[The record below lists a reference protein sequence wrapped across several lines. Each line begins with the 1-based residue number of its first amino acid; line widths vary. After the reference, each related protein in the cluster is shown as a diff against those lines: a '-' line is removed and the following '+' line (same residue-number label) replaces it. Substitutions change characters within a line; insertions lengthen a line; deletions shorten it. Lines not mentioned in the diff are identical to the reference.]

1 MSSYANF
8 AMVGHRCVRRGELG
22 TREER
27 AKKEENG
34 SGLRSRERLPPLFNG
49 RTYEE
54 YLKELFLSLSLK
66 ELPLGAWSGPAEM
79 SVWGSIRDF
88 SQSQITRII

>member
-49 RTYEE
+49 RTYE
-54 YLKELFLSLSLK
+54 KNISRSSFSLS
-66 ELPLGAWSGPAEM
+66 
-79 SVWGSIRDF
+79 R
-88 SQSQITRII
+88 